1 MSSTVSAGL
10 LDSDLYAQNNEETFI
25 IGFDPEFPPFGYKDN
40 NGEYT
45 GFDIELA
52 KEVAK
57 RNNWKFIAMP
67 FVDWNTKDTEL
78 NGGMIDC
85 IWSEFTIN
93 NRENDYTWSK
103 EYFNNQQVFIVRS
116 DSNISSID
124 DLKGKNVEI
133 QGSSSILNALENDNK
148 TIADSF
154 KKISEINNYNTTFMD
169 LKAGACDA
177 LIVDI
182 CSANYQINNS
192 KNNNSYKISNEPLT
206 MEKYG
211 IAFKKDNTEL
221 RDKVQQTLDEMYA
234 DGTVDKI
241 AQKYSEY
248 GIPDRIIKQ

>member
-1 MSSTVSAGL
+1 MHV
-10 LDSDLYAQNNEETFI
+10 I
-25 IGFDPEFPPFGYKDN
+25 
-40 NGEYT
+40 
-45 GFDIELA
+45 
-52 KEVAK
+52 
-57 RNNWKFIAMP
+57 
-67 FVDWNTKDTEL
+67 
-78 NGGMIDC
+78 
-85 IWSEFTIN
+85 
-93 NRENDYTWSK
+93 
-103 EYFNNQQVFIVRS
+103 
-116 DSNISSID
+116 
-124 DLKGKNVEI
+124 
-133 QGSSSILNALENDNK
+133 
-148 TIADSF
+148 
-154 KKISEINNYNTTFMD
+154 
-169 LKAGACDA
+169 A